1 MLKAEVGS
9 SVASDAYRAGKEAAA
24 KAALTGAKVAFA
36 YSSCAYDQGA
46 LLKGVAEALPGVPVV
61 GCTSFTG
68 IITPEG
74 FVSGPDGYVGVMT
87 LADDDVVYGVAGS
100 EKGACARETGRQV
113 ARAAMASAGRTDAPS
128 YFYMVAP
135 PGEEETYLKG
145 IEDVIGRV
153 PFFGGSAAD
162 NSVEGKWKVL
172 YGTQSYSNGL
182 SVVFF
187 YTAKKAAFRYTGEY
201 RETGKA
207 AIITKVEGTRKIV
220 EIDGVPALDRYAT
233 WLGVKPEELSGL
245 ALLGASICH
254 PLGEKDRLGDLVAIR
269 HPMVGN
275 PDHTITVGNDV
286 ATGTAVIFMDGSPDE
301 LIASTGTAIKTVDDR
316 LGEKPGAYLLVH
328 CGGRRGGIGDR
339 IGEAASEIRK
349 AADGVP
355 FIGVFTFG
363 EYGFEDWGAN
373 TCGGLMLS
381 FTGFQK

>member
-1 MLKAEVGS
+1 MLKANVGS
-9 SVASDAYRAGKEAAA
+9 SIAADAYAAGREAAA
-24 KAALTGAKVAFA
+24 GAKVEGAKVAFA
-36 YSSCAYDQGA
+36 YTSCDYDQGA
-46 LLKGVAEALPGVPVV
+46 FLKGVAEALPGTPVV

-68 IITPEG
+68 LLTPAG
-74 FVSGPDGYVGVMT
+74 FVSGPNGYGGVMAI
-87 LADDDVVYGVAGS
+87 ADEDLVVGTAGAA
-100 EKGACARETGRQV
+100 KGDCARETGRKV
-113 ARAAMASAGRTDAPS
+113 AKAAMAAAGRADAPA

-172 YGTQSYSNGL
+172 YGLESYGNGL
-182 SVVFF
+182 GVVFF
-187 YTAKKAAFRYTGEY
+187 YTKKKAAFRYTGEY
-201 RETGKA
+201 TETAKA
-207 AIITKVEGTRKIV
+207 GIITKVDGKRKIV
-220 EIDGVPALDRYAT
+220 EIDGVPALVKYAG
-233 WLGVKPEELSGL
+233 WLGAKPEELHGL

-275 PDHTITVGNDV
+275 PDNTIVVGNDV

-301 LIASTGTAIKTVDDR
+301 LIASTGHAIKAVDDR

-339 IGEAASEIRK
+339 IDEAASEINK
-349 AADGVP
+349 AAGGIP
-355 FIGVFTFG
+355 YIGVFTFG

-381 FTGFQK
+381 FAGFQK

>member
-24 KAALTGAKVAFA
+24 KAAVAGAKVAFA
-36 YSSCAYDQGA
+36 YSSCAYDQEA
-46 LLKGVAEALPGVPVV
+46 LLKGVNEALPGVPVV

-68 IITPEG
+68 VLTPEG
-74 FVSGPDGYVGVMT
+74 FVSGPDGYVGVMA
-87 LADDDVVYGVAGS
+87 LADDDVVYGVAGA
-100 EKGACARETGRQV
+100 EKGDCARETGRQV
-113 ARAAMASAGRTDAPS
+113 AKAAMANAGRAEPPA

-172 YGTQSYSNGL
+172 YGAKAYSNGV

-187 YTAKKAAFRYTGEY
+187 YTKKKAGFCYTGEY
-201 RETGKA
+201 KETPKA
-207 AIITKVEGTRKIV
+207 GIITKVDGKRKIV
-220 EIDGVPALDRYAT
+220 EIDGVPALDKYAS
-233 WLGVKPEELSGL
+233 WLGAKPEDLFGL

-275 PDHTITVGNDV
+275 SDHTINVGNDV
-286 ATGTAVIFMDGSPDE
+286 ATGTAVIFMDSTPDE
-301 LIASTGTAIKTVDDR
+301 LIASTGKTIKTVDTR
-316 LGEKPGAYLLVH
+316 LGDKPGAYLLVH

-339 IGEAASEIRK
+339 IGEAASEITK
-349 AADGVP
+349 AAAGVP

>member
-1 MLKAEVGS
+1 
-9 SVASDAYRAGKEAAA
+9 
-24 KAALTGAKVAFA
+24 
-36 YSSCAYDQGA
+36 
-46 LLKGVAEALPGVPVV
+46 
-61 GCTSFTG
+61 
-68 IITPEG
+68 
-74 FVSGPDGYVGVMT
+74 MT

-113 ARAAMASAGRTDAPS
+113 ARAAHGPAGRADAPS

-153 PFFGGSAAD
+153 PLFGGSAAD

-207 AIITKVEGTRKIV
+207 GIITKVEGKRKIV

-233 WLGVKPEELSGL
+233 WLGVKPKSFLVSL
-245 ALLGASICH
+245 CSAPSICH

-316 LGEKPGAYLLVH
+316 LARSRAPTCSSIAVAGAVASAIASA
-328 CGGRRGGIGDR
+328 RRR
-339 IGEAASEIRK
+339 ARSARRRTVCPSSASS
-349 AADGVP
+349 P
-355 FIGVFTFG
+355 S
-363 EYGFEDWGAN
+363 AN
-373 TCGGLMLS
+373 TASKIGAP
-381 FTGFQK
+381 TPAAA

>member
-1 MLKAEVGS
+1 MLTAEVGS
-9 SVASDAYRAGKEAAA
+9 SIAGNAFAAGREAAA
-24 KAALTGAKVAFA
+24 KASLKNARVAFV
-36 YSSCAYDQGA
+36 YSSCDYDQTD

-68 IITPEG
+68 ILTPAG

-87 LADDDVVYGVAGS
+87 LADDDVVYGTAGAPFDHS
-100 EKGACARETGRQV
+100 ARDTGRTV
-113 ARAAMASAGRTDAPS
+113 AKAAQAAAGRTDPPS

-135 PGEEETYLKG
+135 PGEEESYLKG

-172 YGTQSYSNGL
+172 YGTAAYPNGV

-187 YTAKKAAFRYTGEY
+187 YTKKKAGFCYTGEY
-201 RETGKA
+201 KETAKA
-207 AIITKVEGTRKIV
+207 GIITKIDGKRHIV
-220 EIDGVPALDRYAT
+220 EIDGVPALDKYAS
-233 WLGVKPEELSGL
+233 WLGAKPEDLFGL
-245 ALLGASICH
+245 NLLGASICH
-254 PLGEKDRLGDLVAIR
+254 PLGEKDRLGDLIAIR

-275 PDHTITVGNDV
+275 ADHTINVGSDV
-286 ATGTAVIFMDGSPDE
+286 AAGTAVIYMDGSPDE
-301 LIASTGTAIKTVDDR
+301 LIGSTGRTIRIVDAR

-339 IGEAASEIRK
+339 IGEAAAEIK
-349 AADGVP
+349 AAAGDVP

-381 FTGFQK
+381 FAGFQK

>member
-1 MLKAEVGS
+1 MLRANVGS
-9 SVASDAYRAGKEAAA
+9 STVADAYAAGKEAATGA
-24 KAALTGAKVAFA
+24 RVDGAKVAFA
-36 YSSCAYDQGA
+36 FTSCDYDQQA
-46 LLKGVAEALPGVPVV
+46 FLKGVGEALPGTPVV

-68 IITPEG
+68 LITPKG
-74 FVSGPDGYVGVMT
+74 FISGPDGYAGVMAI
-87 LADDDVVYGVAGS
+87 ADEDLVIGTAGAP
-100 EKGACARETGRQV
+100 KGDCARETGRKV
-113 ARAAMASAGRTDAPS
+113 ARDAMATAGRKEAPA

-172 YGTQSYSNGL
+172 YGLESYGNGL
-182 SVVFF
+182 GVVFF
-187 YTAKKAAFRYTGEY
+187 YTSKKVALRYTGEY
-201 RETGKA
+201 KETPKA
-207 AIITKVEGTRKIV
+207 GIITKVEGKRKIV
-220 EIDGVPALDRYAT
+220 EIDGVPALAKYAE
-233 WLGVKPEELSGL
+233 WLGAAQQDLYGL

-254 PLGEKDRLGDLVAIR
+254 PLGEKDRLGDLIAIR

-275 PDHTITVGNDV
+275 PDGTINVGNDV
-286 ATGTAVIFMDGSPDE
+286 AAGTAVIFMDGSPDE
-301 LIASTGTAIKTVDDR
+301 LIASTGKTIRAVDDR

-339 IGEAASEIRK
+339 IGEAADEIRK

-381 FTGFQK
+381 FAGFQK